1 LIGFSL
7 VLGAGKMDDRT
18 EHLITRRLDGE
29 ITADESLELDKQ
41 LIRSPEARMYLDEQE
56 RIDALAGEA
65 LRAALAPDD
74 TEVPAASEPTAWPVR
89 VSPWRRY
96 LQPAAAVAAAVGLA
110 VLAATI
116 PSVKP
121 QTTGKTPAVVMNNS
135 PEPTVSHSSVP
146 TVPVADDDWAD
157 LPRSGQHRLIGVYD
171 EGTQSFYLLE
181 MNRRFERASQAAAN
195 F

>member
-1 LIGFSL
+1 
-7 VLGAGKMDDRT
+7 MDDRT

-29 ITADESLELDKQ
+29 ITEDESLELDKQ
-41 LIRSPEARMYLDEQE
+41 LIRSPEARTYLNEQE

-65 LRAALAPDD
+65 LRAALAPGN
-74 TEVPAASEPTAWPVR
+74 TEAPATSEPTAWPAK

-96 LQPAAAVAAAVGLA
+96 LQPAAAVAAAITLA

-116 PSVKP
+116 PSGKP
-121 QTTGKTPAVVMNNS
+121 RTTGTKLPVAMSNPS
-135 PEPTVSHSSVP
+135 EPGLTQLSVP

-171 EGTQSFYLLE
+171 EGTQSLYLLE
-181 MNRRFERASQAAAN
+181 MNRRPDVATPAAAK